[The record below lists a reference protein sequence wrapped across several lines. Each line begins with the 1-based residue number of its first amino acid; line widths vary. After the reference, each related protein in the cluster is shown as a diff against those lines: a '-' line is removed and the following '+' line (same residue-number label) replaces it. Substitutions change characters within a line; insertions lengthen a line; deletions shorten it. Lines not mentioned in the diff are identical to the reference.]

1 MTTADPILCPVA
13 KHLIHRAAG
22 PLPFIALSDTPKRG
36 EEHWSG
42 KSGAHQI
49 TDNWHLQSH
58 LLPPLCL
65 TDRKPRLQRGQE
77 TSLKVTQSVHI
88 KFNWMEQT
96 LGEILGSCL
105 FCCTERVEEMLIPP
119 KFCGTVSDLLCILRS
134 PHRAFENHRL
144 QKSSQSLQ
152 ASDY

>member
-36 EEHWSG
+36 EERWSG
-42 KSGAHQI
+42 KSGVHQI
-49 TDNWHLQSH
+49 TDTWHLQGH

-65 TDRKPRLQRGQE
+65 TGHRPQE
-77 TSLKVTQSVHI
+77 TSLKVTQSVHV
-88 KFNWMEQT
+88 KSNWMET
-96 LGEILGSCL
+96 DIGRNPGKCL
-105 FCCTERVEEMLIPP
+105 FCYTQRVEERLIPP
-119 KFCGTVSDLLCILRS
+119 NFCGSMSDLLCILRS
-134 PHRAFENHRL
+134 PHRAFENHRP
-144 QKSSQSLQ
+144 QKPSQSLQ